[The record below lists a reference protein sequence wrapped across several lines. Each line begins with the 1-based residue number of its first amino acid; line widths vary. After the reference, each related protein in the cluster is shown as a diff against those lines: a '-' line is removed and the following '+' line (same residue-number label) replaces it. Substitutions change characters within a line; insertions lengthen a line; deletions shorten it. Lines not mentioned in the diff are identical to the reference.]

1 MVRNRARSEGSIAEA
16 YIVKEYLSFRENWK
30 VVQSSQH
37 RYMLDPSLLQSNVV
51 EKNDENDAYQ
61 QDNLC
66 MFTIHNDEAPLEV
79 EISENII
86 SPSTNNYNEG
96 EGEECDEG
104 DDTWVEYFSSD
115 DEEPSQA
122 YVDSDLEY

>member
-1 MVRNRARSEGSIAEA
+1 MWITIGG
-16 YIVKEYLSFRENWK
+16 NWK

-37 RYMLDPSLLQSNVV
+37 RYLFDPSLLQSNVG
-51 EKNDENDAYQ
+51 EEHDENDAYQ
-61 QDNLC
+61 QDDCACIQVEDNNRE
-66 MFTIHNDEAPLEV
+66 MGPIVRNDEALLEV
-79 EISENII
+79 EIAENLI
-86 SPSTNNYNEG
+86 SPGTNNYN